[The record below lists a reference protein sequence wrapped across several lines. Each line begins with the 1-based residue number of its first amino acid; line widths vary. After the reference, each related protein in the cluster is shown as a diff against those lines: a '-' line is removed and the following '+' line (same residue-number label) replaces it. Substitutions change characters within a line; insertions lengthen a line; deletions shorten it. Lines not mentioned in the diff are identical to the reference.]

1 MRTTQNPVITRAQ
14 VVRLRKYY
22 RSLEELRMKYAVIDN
37 PAEEHIITMR
47 QEAVIETLNCLGLQI
62 EGVNDW

>member
-37 PAEEHIITMR
+37 PSEEHIITMR